1 MISKFFIDRPV
12 FATVLSII
20 IVIAGLMSMRG
31 LPVSQYPDIIPPEVS
46 ISASYPGASADT
58 LATTVAAP
66 LEDQINGAPNMMY
79 MRSTASNNGTLSMS
93 VTFAIGTDPDQ
104 ATIDVNNRV
113 QAASPRLP
121 AEVRAQG
128 VQVRKRSSSILEV
141 VTMFCDN
148 NEYTPLFISNYALLN
163 VIDEIKRL
171 PGVGDA
177 SQFGSRDYSIR
188 IWLRPDKLAQYNLT
202 PADVSDAIKEQN
214 SQFAAGS
221 FGSQPS
227 QNQLAFTYTATTQ
240 GRFTDPKQF
249 EEIILRSNAKG
260 GTLRLKD
267 VARVELGAQDYNLNA
282 KVDGKPA
289 AGFGIYLQP
298 GANALAVTQA
308 VADKME
314 ELSHRFP
321 AGLKYKIPFDTTKFV
336 KVSIHEVIST
346 FIEAILLVVLVVF
359 LFLQNVR
366 ATFIPVMAVPVSL
379 IGTFAGMYLLGFSI
393 NLLTLFGLVLAI
405 GIVVDDAIVVLENV
419 ERIMRTEKKSPREAA
434 IKAMEEVTGPIIAIV
449 LVLCAVFIPVGFL
462 GGLTGVMYKQFAIT
476 IAVSVVISGI
486 VALTLTPALCALL
499 IKPHDDTAHHGAV
512 QKVFDK
518 FNQGFEWLTERYMAG
533 VTFLVHHVVVGIV
546 MFAALLGVLAIMFV
560 RVPSALVPNEDQGY
574 VITVVNLMPG
584 SSLTRTQ
591 AVSDEM
597 AKRLLA
603 QKETYSLFNLTGL
616 DVLSFAQKS
625 SAAVF
630 FVPLTDWTQRKAAE
644 SQSEAFAAR
653 IGGPMGGGGMMGDI
667 KEAFVIAIN
676 PPPITGISITG
687 GFEGYIQSRTGANIA
702 AIADGVNKVVAAAAK
717 RPELV
722 GVRTTLSA
730 NVPQF
735 DIQLDRDK
743 AKAQN
748 VSVDDVFS
756 AMQATFGTYY
766 VNDFTYAGRV
776 FRVNMQSEADFREKP
791 EDLRQVFVRSSDGNL
806 VPLYS
811 LVNVKRVVGPDIVE
825 RFNGWSAAKIMGA
838 PAPGYSSG
846 QALQAM
852 EEVVA
857 ETLPQGD
864 WTLAWTGSAY
874 QERAASGTASSAFLF
889 GLIMVFLILAAQY
902 ERWSLPLA
910 VLLTVPFAVFGA
922 VLAVL
927 MRGLQND
934 VYFQVGLLTL
944 IGLAAKNAILIVE
957 FAVLE
962 RQSGKSVVDAAL
974 SAARLR
980 FRPIV
985 MTSLAFILGCVPL
998 AIAEGAGAAS
1008 RHSIGTGVIGGMIA
1022 ATAIATFFV
1031 PMFYKLVSWRDKG
1044 APKPPPGHQEGHQS
1058 GQGVT
1063 HV

>member
-12 FATVLSII
+12 FATVLSIV

-46 ISASYPGASADT
+46 ISATYPGASADT
-58 LATTVAAP
+58 LSTTVAAP

-79 MRSTASNNGTLSMS
+79 MRSTASNSGTLAMS
-93 VTFAIGTDPDQ
+93 VTFAIGTNPDQ

-113 QAASPRLP
+113 QAALPRLP

-128 VQVRKRSSSILEV
+128 VQVRKKSSSILEV
-141 VTMFCDN
+141 VTLFCDHE
-148 NEYTPLFISNYALLN
+148 EYNQLFISNYALLN
-163 VIDEIKRL
+163 VIDELKRL

-177 SQFGSRDYSIR
+177 AQFGSRDYSIR
-188 IWLRPDKLAQYNLT
+188 VWLRPDKLAQYNLA
-202 PADVSDAIKEQN
+202 PSDVANAISEQN

-221 FGSQPS
+221 FGAQPDK
-227 QNQLAFTYTATTQ
+227 NEMAFTYTATTQ

-249 EEIILRSNAKG
+249 EQIILKSNVNG

-267 VARVELGAQDYNLNA
+267 VARVELGSQDYNLNP
-282 KVDGKPA
+282 KVDAKPA
-289 AGFGIYLQP
+289 GGFGIYLQP
-298 GANALAVTQA
+298 GANALAVTQEVSA
-308 VADKME
+308 KME
-314 ELSHRFP
+314 ELSKRFP
-321 AGLKYKIPFDTTKFV
+321 PGLKYKIPFDTTKFV
-336 KVSIHEVIST
+336 KVSIHEVITT
-346 FIEAILLVVLVVF
+346 FAEAILLVVLVVF

-379 IGTFAGMYLLGFSI
+379 IGTFAGMFLLGFSI

-419 ERIMRTEKKSPREAA
+419 ERLMRTEHLRPREAA

-449 LVLCAVFIPVGFL
+449 LVLCAVFVPVGFL

-499 IKPHDDTAHHGAV
+499 IKPTHGTHQGFV
-512 QKVFDK
+512 GRLFDK
-518 FNQGFEWLTERYMAG
+518 FNQGFEWVTERYMRG
-533 VTFLVHHVVVGIV
+533 VTFLIHHIAISLVLFVAILG
-546 MFAALLGVLAIMFV
+546 ALGIMFV
-560 RVPSALVPNEDQGY
+560 RIPSALVPNEDQGY
-574 VITVVNLMPG
+574 VIVVTNLMPG
-584 SSLTRTQ
+584 ASLTRTQ
-591 AVSDEM
+591 KVSDEI
-597 AKRLLA
+597 ARRLQA
-603 QKETYSLFNLTGL
+603 QKETYALFNLTGL
-616 DVLSFAQKS
+616 DVLSFAQKTS
-625 SAAVF
+625 SAVF
-630 FVPLTDWTQRKAAE
+630 FVPMTDWTQRTAE
-644 SQSEAFAAR
+644 ESHSEAFAAR
-653 IGGPMGGGGMMGDI
+653 IGGPMGGGGLMGDI
-667 KEAFVIAIN
+667 KEAFTIAIN

-687 GFEGYIQSRTGANIA
+687 GFEGYLQSRTGAGTT
-702 AIADGVNKVVAAAAK
+702 AIADAMGKVVAAAAK
-717 RPELV
+717 RPELA

-730 NVPQF
+730 NVPQY

-743 AKAQN
+743 AKAQG
-748 VSVDDVFS
+748 VSVSDVFT

-791 EDLRQVFVRSSDGNL
+791 EDLRQVFVKSSAGKL
-806 VPLYS
+806 IPLYS
-811 LVNVKRVVGPDIVE
+811 LVTVKRIVGPDIVE
-825 RFNGWSAAKIMGA
+825 RFNAWPAAKIMGN

-852 EEVVA
+852 EDVVNQ
-857 ETLPQGD
+857 TLPGGD
-864 WTLAWTGSAY
+864 WSLAWTGSAY

-902 ERWSLPLA
+902 ERWSLPIA
-910 VLLTVPFAVFGA
+910 VILTVPFAVFGA
-922 VLAVL
+922 VLAVWL
-927 MRGLQND
+927 RGLQND

-962 RQSGKSVVDAAL
+962 HQAGKSVIDAAL

-985 MTSLAFILGCVPL
+985 MTSLAFVLGCVPL

-1008 RHSIGTGVIGGMIA
+1008 RHSIGTGVIGGMLA
-1022 ATAIATFFV
+1022 ATFIAIFFV
-1031 PMFYKLVSWRDKG
+1031 PLFYRLVMKLSRDKNPQPTG
-1044 APKPPPGHQEGHQS
+1044 GKDQA
-1058 GQGVT
+1058 